1 MVAVTG
7 LTGEAEEGVAQYI
20 HRIPSSRT
28 PNFLFLSHHC
38 LLLLFQHGAM
48 VGLDTVDVLTKAF
61 ATCFA
66 FDLDAD
72 LVFRPLVVSS

>member
-1 MVAVTG
+1 
-7 LTGEAEEGVAQYI
+7 
-20 HRIPSSRT
+20 
-28 PNFLFLSHHC
+28 
-38 LLLLFQHGAM
+38 M